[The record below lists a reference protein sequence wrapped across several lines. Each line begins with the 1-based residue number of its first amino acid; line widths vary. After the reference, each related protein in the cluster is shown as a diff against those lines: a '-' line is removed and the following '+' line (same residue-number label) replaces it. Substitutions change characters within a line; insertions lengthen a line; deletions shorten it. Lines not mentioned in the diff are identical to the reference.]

1 MKSLKILFLVLTP
14 YLFSNCTKNENP
26 IPSDLIGDWKVI
38 SFDDNV
44 AMTKVY
50 KTSNNTWPDFNNG
63 DNTASFSKSSLTSG
77 DISGRNVTNSFTAKY
92 EISPGNKI
100 VLTDGFWTEIN
111 EPVWGR
117 LFHSI
122 SSAETFEVYGD
133 NLIIFYNQKKNSIT
147 LERVKI

>member
-1 MKSLKILFLVLTP
+1 MKSSKVLFLLFAC
-14 YLFSNCTKNENP
+14 YLLSSCTKNENP
-26 IPSDLIGDWKVI
+26 VPSDLIGDWKVI

-63 DNTASFSKSSLTSG
+63 DITASFSKSSSTSG

-92 EISPGNKI
+92 DILSDNRI
-100 VLTDGFWTEIN
+100 VIKDGLWTMIN
-111 EPVWGR
+111 EPEWGR
-117 LFHSI
+117 MFHSI
-122 SSAETFEVYGD
+122 SSAETFEVSGD
-133 NLIIFYNQKKNSIT
+133 ILIIFYNQKKNSIT